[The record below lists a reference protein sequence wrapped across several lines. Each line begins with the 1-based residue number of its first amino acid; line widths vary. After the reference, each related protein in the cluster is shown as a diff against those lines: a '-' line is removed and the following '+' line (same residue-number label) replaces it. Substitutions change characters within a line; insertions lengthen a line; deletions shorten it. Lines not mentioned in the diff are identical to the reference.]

1 MGVCGRAVVV
11 VDVNH
16 GPFAQLSRSEYS
28 TGIFCSASVD
38 PVALTAVQGPGE
50 RKHDRT
56 LRLDLDY
63 NPRRVPVERVA
74 VFNESGMGIVW

>member
-38 PVALTAVQGPGE
+38 PVAVKAVQCPAQ

-56 LRLDLDY
+56 LRLELDY
-63 NPRRVPVERVA
+63 TPGGGGKFRGGK
-74 VFNESGMGIVW
+74 FGDL